1 MEFKK
6 ESIVKKIMRK
16 NPVIKIQDK
25 VLILN
30 FVGKESGSKGSET
43 KDEKKTK
50 GTFSK
55 QTLKNET
62 KIFLSIFNLIFFF
75 RSSGHS
81 KKHIICEQFALQC
94 ERNNPQNFL

>member
-16 NPVIKIQDK
+16 NPMIKIQDK

-55 QTLKNET
+55 QTLKM
-62 KIFLSIFNLIFFF
+62 KQKYSIFNLLFFF
-75 RSSGHS
+75 HSSGHS
-81 KKHIICEQFALQC
+81 KKDAVCEQFALQC
-94 ERNNPQNFL
+94 